1 MAPRVGFRKYSKR
14 GLVTESQYQIE
25 LAEQRNKSTGLT
37 PTVRKITFADITN
50 KNPKP
55 LNFDESCLP
64 GSQES
69 LDSLFTDETVL
80 KGQELE
86 ESQKP
91 FLGLEEPDKKASSK
105 GIEDSLTVPPLSP
118 GKYCLNGEWKSE
130 GDLREKVQQRERF
143 GVVNEEVQR
152 RNLTTTKNT
161 ETPQI
166 KIEQMQQVMI
176 TTKSKAPVVR
186 KDHLEK
192 ITESRSCK
200 EPIKESDPI
209 CDPLTYQFVP
219 KREVTIGL
227 KRKRVEISG
236 ASESS
241 SNVVLKKTCNC
252 DKDTSRDTAIM
263 MLQSQLFELER
274 KYDSRHKKTM
284 KKVNKLERKIRSA
297 KVVLHYD

>member
-1 MAPRVGFRKYSKR
+1 MAPRVGFRKNSKR

-25 LAEQRNKSTGLT
+25 LAEQRNETTGLT

-64 GSQES
+64 ASQES
-69 LDSLFTDETVL
+69 LDSLFPDLTVP
-80 KGQELE
+80 KGEELE

-91 FLGLEEPDKKASSK
+91 FLGLEEPAINASSK

-152 RNLTTTKNT
+152 RKLTTTKNT

-166 KIEQMQQVMI
+166 KSEQKKQVMI
-176 TTKSKAPVVR
+176 KTKSKAPVVR

-192 ITESRSCK
+192 VTKSRSCE
-200 EPIKESDPI
+200 EPIKEIDPI
-209 CDPLTYQFVP
+209 CDPVTYQLVP
-219 KREVTIGL
+219 KREVNIGL

-241 SNVVLKKTCNC
+241 SNFVLKKTCNC
-252 DKDTSRDTAIM
+252 HKDASRDTAIM
-263 MLQSQLFELER
+263 MLQTQLFELER
-274 KYDSRHKKTM
+274 KYESRHKKTM
-284 KKVNKLERKIRSA
+284 KKVNI
-297 KVVLHYD
+297 